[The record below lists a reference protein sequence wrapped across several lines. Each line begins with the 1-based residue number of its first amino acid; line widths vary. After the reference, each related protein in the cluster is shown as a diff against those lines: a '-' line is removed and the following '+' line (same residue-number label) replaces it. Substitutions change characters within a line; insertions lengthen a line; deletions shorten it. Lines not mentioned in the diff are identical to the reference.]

1 MMNKEA
7 KEAAIRAFRRS
18 QNPPKLSPL
27 KQGRTLFVENCP
39 KESSPKFIAEFALP
53 RAFETSSEKI
63 VVFKGPFRYEF
74 DTLSLF
80 KNFKSAWAFGLNLFG
95 DEIEYAVPGSFHD
108 TMKGVFQ
115 VPRGFPQKAA
125 SP

>member
-1 MMNKEA
+1 
-7 KEAAIRAFRRS
+7 
-18 QNPPKLSPL
+18 
-27 KQGRTLFVENCP
+27 VENCP

>member
-1 MMNKEA
+1 M
-7 KEAAIRAFRRS
+7 
-18 QNPPKLSPL
+18 
-27 KQGRTLFVENCP
+27 ENCP

-80 KNFKSAWAFGLNLFG
+80 KNFKS
-95 DEIEYAVPGSFHD
+95 
-108 TMKGVFQ
+108 
-115 VPRGFPQKAA
+115 
-125 SP
+125 